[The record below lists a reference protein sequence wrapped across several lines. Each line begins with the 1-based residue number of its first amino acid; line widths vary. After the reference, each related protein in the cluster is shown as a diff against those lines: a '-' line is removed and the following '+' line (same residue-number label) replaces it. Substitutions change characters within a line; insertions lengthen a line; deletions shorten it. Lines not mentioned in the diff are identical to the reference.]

1 MAVSLKPKPY
11 VPTGRW
17 WTRTKHAL
25 FTAYVNCWLRYEES
39 KPREF
44 YGQLD
49 ALEME

>member
-1 MAVSLKPKPY
+1 MSLIGLSYKPSGK
-11 VPTGRW
+11 W

-44 YGQLD
+44 YGQLEE
-49 ALEME
+49 AGIE